1 MLLRPTLLIS
11 ERLQLMDQTLG
22 VDPAQ
27 RVLTDVELPGVVA
40 DHDRLAQEP
49 VCAHRAPQRALG
61 GDAHRVGRHLQ
72 TGQAELLKMAQ
83 PRCLIGK
90 LPLLMRDKSLDQR
103 SGQRMIAHV
112 VQWPRR

>member
-1 MLLRPTLLIS
+1 MLLRPPLLIS
-11 ERLQLMDQTLG
+11 ERLQLMAQTLG

-61 GDAHRVGRHLQ
+61 GDSHRVGRHLQ
-72 TGQAELLKMAQ
+72 TGQAELLKMVQ
-83 PRCLIGK
+83 PAFSSANCRCSCVT
-90 LPLLMRDKSLDQR
+90 SLWT
-103 SGQRMIAHV
+103 SVPPSA
-112 VQWPRR
+112 